1 MNNYRVEKL
10 PKMEKSGFEKWLA
23 RLGGP
28 LSIIAFILLYCFIDI
43 SFLDNLNPETLTGGA
58 VKRLA
63 ELGLDNFT
71 RINYAMV
78 AIFVAAI
85 ILWITEAVPNYLTSL
100 LLILAM
106 VLLNVTT
113 DKVAYAQLGHP
124 VMWLNILSFVLAS
137 MLVKTK
143 VAKRFALWFVIR
155 FGKNSTWVIF
165 SFIIINVVLSA
176 FISATTAK
184 ATILLPIFMVIAAIY
199 GLSLIHI

>member
-1 MNNYRVEKL
+1 MEEKKDVYFDPLDMNNYRVEKL

-28 LSIIAFILLYCFIDI
+28 LAIIAFILLYYFINI
-43 SFLDNLNPETLTGGA
+43 SFLDNLNPDTLTGGA

-100 LLILAM
+100 LLILGM
-106 VLLNVTT
+106 VLL
-113 DKVAYAQLGHP
+113 
-124 VMWLNILSFVLAS
+124 
-137 MLVKTK
+137 
-143 VAKRFALWFVIR
+143 
-155 FGKNSTWVIF
+155 
-165 SFIIINVVLSA
+165 
-176 FISATTAK
+176 
-184 ATILLPIFMVIAAIY
+184 
-199 GLSLIHI
+199 LSLIHI

>member
-1 MNNYRVEKL
+1 MEEKKDVYFDPLDMNNYRVEKL

-28 LSIIAFILLYCFIDI
+28 LAIIAFILLYYFINI
-43 SFLDNLNPETLTGGA
+43 SFLDNLNPDTLTGGA

-100 LLILAM
+100 LLILGM
-106 VLLNVTT
+106 
-113 DKVAYAQLGHP
+113 
-124 VMWLNILSFVLAS
+124 AS
-137 MLVKTK
+137 CYY
-143 VAKRFALWFVIR
+143 R
-155 FGKNSTWVIF
+155 
-165 SFIIINVVLSA
+165 
-176 FISATTAK
+176 
-184 ATILLPIFMVIAAIY
+184 
-199 GLSLIHI
+199 